1 MPNCELCCAL
11 SSVRMP
17 RPQKPPVVGARSY
30 SSSLGSRKPLSSI
43 LQQIAAGDQ
52 SAVARCLDEY
62 GGLVWSLASRY
73 LRGERSEIEDAVQEV
88 FVSVWTSATRYD
100 PAKGSEAAF
109 VATIARRRLIDHRRR
124 LASHRTQHD
133 PTEAAAAADARPG
146 QDEVARLGKDF
157 GDLPED
163 ERTALWLAVSRGL
176 SHREIATA
184 TRSPIGTVKTR
195 LRRAV
200 MRLQE
205 LWGVGKSAAHA
216 VEEMA

>member
-1 MPNCELCCAL
+1 
-11 SSVRMP
+11 
-17 RPQKPPVVGARSY
+17 
-30 SSSLGSRKPLSSI
+30 LSSI

-73 LRGERSEIEDAVQEV
+73 LRAERSEIEDAVQEV
-88 FVSVWTSATRYD
+88 FVSVWTSASRYD

-124 LASHRTQHD
+124 LASNRTQND
-133 PTEAAAAADARPG
+133 PTEAAALVEVRPG
-146 QDEVARLGKDF
+146 HDEVERLGRDF
-157 GDLPED
+157 GNLPED

-205 LWGVGKSAAHA
+205 LWGVGKSAANA